1 MNSPELQQKTFLLLL
16 IVVSLAFVWILLPFY
31 GTVFWAS
38 VLAIIFA
45 PLHRRLLTMVNQRR
59 NVAALMTLLLCL
71 LMVILPF
78 TALAGSLL
86 QEGLAVYERIRS
98 GQLNFGTY
106 FQQIM
111 AALPP
116 WLANLLDR
124 LGLSDISGIRDALS
138 DSAL

>member
-16 IVVSLAFVWILLPFY
+16 IIVSVAFVWILLPFY

-45 PLHRRLLTMVNQRR
+45 PLHRRLLITVNQRR
-59 NVAALMTLLLCL
+59 NLAALTTLLICL
-71 LMVILPF
+71 LIVILPF
-78 TALAGSLL
+78 TVLAGSLL
-86 QEGLAVYERIRS
+86 QEGLTVYERIRS

-111 AALPP
+111 AA
-116 WLANLLDR
+116 
-124 LGLSDISGIRDALS
+124 
-138 DSAL
+138 